1 MAMYRNKMSANDQKG
16 DRNNTELGTL
26 NVHRIS
32 TNLNLTDT
40 KKVFQMLK
48 IAIRQISDF
57 LKKCYLT
64 LLFCFHESASSST
77 FLSSKYKRLDW
88 MSLFHLIPNSLEMVL
103 FIWSQSFKAY
113 NFYFVILQ

>member
-40 KKVFQMLK
+40 KKVFQMLN
-48 IAIRQISDF
+48 SN
-57 LKKCYLT
+57 
-64 LLFCFHESASSST
+64 ST
-77 FLSSKYKRLDW
+77 D
-88 MSLFHLIPNSLEMVL
+88 
-103 FIWSQSFKAY
+103 
-113 NFYFVILQ
+113 